1 MFTSWS
7 GAPQGMFQAVC
18 EIRVVTDHS
27 HVVFP
32 SMTKYSGGQLK
43 TVKTHG
49 LHLQA
54 PTQLTRLL
62 LLVKCL

>member
-1 MFTSWS
+1 
-7 GAPQGMFQAVC
+7 MFQAVC